1 MVKILRKILK
11 GAGPFSRS
19 RWPGARGN
27 TITQAQNPYVRVK
40 NHKLIF
46 TPFQSK
52 SWKDLLMIS
61 IKPVV
66 GLAKKRR
73 SLANAKASQVG
84 PTHQCHSAKT
94 PSSAA
99 FPLTHKC
106 TTPSLNKKKKK
117 NSKFRGHFD
126 LIS

>member
-46 TPFQSK
+46 TPLQSK